1 MAFLIT
7 PANRHL
13 YLSELAAIF
22 RLRHKVLVEE
32 LHWPGLSSRD
42 GMETDEFDNAEA
54 MYIGM
59 TAADGDV
66 VGCMRLNSAERVTLT
81 EKAFSHLIQFSRY
94 PKGPDV
100 LDVTRHIVL
109 RRWQTSLRES
119 LESFDLLCALFEF
132 GIAESYSRFTAVMD
146 TTLFSVLIQ
155 IGVEI
160 DPLGFPQTIDDEACL
175 AVSARALPASLA
187 ALYRASHNSTPRLR
201 MAQTKP
207 AAVPSFNHASTL

>member
-22 RLRHKVLVEE
+22 RLRHKVLVED
-32 LHWPGLSSRD
+32 LRWPGLSSRD

-59 TAADGDV
+59 TDADGEV
-66 VGCMRLNSAERVTLT
+66 VGCMRLNSAERITLT
-81 EKAFSHLIQFSRY
+81 EKAFRHLIQFSPY

-146 TTLFSVLIQ
+146 ITLFSVLIQ

-160 DPLGFPQTIDDEACL
+160 DPLGFPQTIDNEECL
-175 AVSARALPASLA
+175 AVSARVLQASLA
-187 ALYRASHNSTPRLR
+187 ALYRASHNSTPRLC
-201 MAQTKP
+201 MAQSKP
-207 AAVPSFNHASTL
+207 AIVPSLNHATAL